1 MQWWHWLAVGLIL
14 VALELAASGGFYV
27 IFFGIAAIA
36 IGSLYLF
43 GMAGPLWLQFLLF
56 SILSVGSLL
65 LFRNPVIRM
74 LKLDGG
80 SEDVDSLVGETAVPL
95 EEIAPDAVGRA
106 ELRGTVWSARN
117 TSASALKP
125 GERCRVVRVDRLMI
139 FLEPE
144 GVRSWTPS

>member
-1 MQWWHWLAVGLIL
+1 MEWWHWLAVGLIL
-14 VALELAASGGFYV
+14 VALEMAASGGFSV

-36 IGSLYLF
+36 IGSLHLF
-43 GMAGPLWLQFLLF
+43 GLAGPLWLQFLLF

-65 LFRNPVIRM
+65 LFRNPIIRV

-106 ELRGTVWSARN
+106 ELRGSPWQARN
-117 TSASALKP
+117 VGEVPLQP
-125 GERCRVVRVDRLMI
+125 GQRCRVERIDGLQLHLRA
-139 FLEPE
+139 E
-144 GVRSWTPS
+144 